1 MGGEMQSLPALQSAS
16 REREGNQGASR
27 EHRHH
32 GAGGRSVGPSQRG
45 LRPPV
50 SGPFSMGLLSGAS
63 LSSRTSKSAEQ
74 FGKFQMACASL
85 SFLSSSVSCVQARS
99 GGCLPSSGLLRTI
112 THSDHESLV
121 GVGHGQPGKSPRPP
135 LPQAVPAPCRRV
147 TVCDKCRVPLA
158 RGHAASHGSVG
169 GNSG

>member
-1 MGGEMQSLPALQSAS
+1 
-16 REREGNQGASR
+16 
-27 EHRHH
+27 
-32 GAGGRSVGPSQRG
+32 
-45 LRPPV
+45 
-50 SGPFSMGLLSGAS
+50 MGLLSGAS

-85 SFLSSSVSCVQARS
+85 SFLSSSVSRVQARS

-135 LPQAVPAPCRRV
+135 PSPGCAGAMLEGDCV
-147 TVCDKCRVPLA
+147 
-158 RGHAASHGSVG
+158 
-169 GNSG
+169 